1 MSMKIDVFNHVFPE
15 EFFTAAEVLMP
26 KAAVNRWKAMP
37 ELYDMEAR
45 MRVIDQFDDYQQ
57 IISISQPPFDLI
69 AGPGDSPGLARVAN
83 DGMARICREYPDRMP
98 WFIASLPMNNTEAA
112 LAEIDRV
119 IDDLGAVG
127 FQIHSSVDNKALD
140 QQEFRD
146 IFAKIAQ
153 RGKTVWLHPT
163 RPASHADYLSEDQS
177 LYEIFWGIGW
187 AYETSAAMVRMVCSG
202 MFDEIPNLRVIAHHW
217 GAYIPHAEGRF
228 TPLWERR
235 NATMSGTGKSFAD
248 TLKRPMAEYFKDF
261 YGDTAMFG
269 AQAQSQAGLDY
280 FGADH
285 SFFATDCPYDLEG
298 GKSLISSTIDVIENL
313 RCESADRQLI
323 YEDNT
328 RKLLG
333 I

>member
-1 MSMKIDVFNHVFPE
+1 MKIDVFNHVFPN
-15 EFFTAAEVLMP
+15 EFFEAAEKLMP

-37 ELYDMEAR
+37 ELYDMDAR
-45 MRVIDQFDDYQQ
+45 MKVLEKFDDYQQ
-57 IISISQPPFDLI
+57 IISISQPPFDVI
-69 AGPGDSPGLARVAN
+69 AGPNDSPELARVAN
-83 DGMARICREYPDRMP
+83 DGMARICREYSDRMP
-98 WFIASLPMNNTEAA
+98 WFIASLPMNNTEAS
-112 LAEIDRV
+112 LKEIDRV

-127 FQIHSSVDNKALD
+127 FQIHSNVNQKALD
-140 QQEFRD
+140 QPEFRD
-146 IFAKIAQ
+146 IFAKIAE
-153 RGKTVWLHPT
+153 RGKAVWLHPT
-163 RPASHADYLSEDQS
+163 RPATHPDYLSEDQS

-202 MFDEIPNLRVIAHHW
+202 MFDEIPNLKVIAHHW
-217 GAYIPHAEGRF
+217 GAYIPHAEGRM

-235 NATMSGTGKSFAD
+235 NATMSGTGHSFAD
-248 TLKRPMAEYFKDF
+248 DLKRPMIDYFRDF

-269 AQAQSQAGLDY
+269 AQAQSQAGLDF

-285 SFFATDCPYDLEG
+285 SFFATDCPYDLVG
-298 GKSLISSTIDVIENL
+298 GENLIHSTIEVIENL
-313 RCESADRQLI
+313 RCEDADRQAI